1 MMRARHAGLATGAA
15 LLLLLT
21 ACGSHDANTQSPAP
35 ASSTDLTHLQKLV
48 EGAESAA
55 SSAESDMARE

>member
-1 MMRARHAGLATGAA
+1 MRARLVGLATGAA
-15 LLLLLT
+15 MLLVLT
-21 ACGSHDANTQSPAP
+21 ACGSSGENRQSPAP
-35 ASSTDLTHLQKLV
+35 ASSTELTHLQKLV

>member
-1 MMRARHAGLATGAA
+1 MRAHPAGLAISAA
-15 LLLLLT
+15 LLLVLT
-21 ACGSHDANTQSPAP
+21 ACSSHGEKTQSPAP
-35 ASSTDLTHLQKLV
+35 TSSTDLTHLQKLV